1 MRNIVAPSAA
11 ALDMTG
17 LSCQKRRAM
26 IFTSDNWAGTTA
38 KILAALAECNQ
49 GPAPAYGADPLT
61 ARVTARMSELFE
73 REVAVF
79 LVPTGTAANALSV
92 AAFAPPWGAVVAHAE
107 GQLGVD
113 ECGAPEFYAGTKVI
127 GLPGTDGK
135 LTPDEVQALLDDIPA
150 GFVHQQQPAVLS
162 ISNASELGLVYDAA
176 EVAALAEVARGRN
189 MAVHMDGA
197 RFANAVV
204 SADASPADLTW
215 RAGVD
220 VLSFG
225 GTKGGC
231 MMAEAIVLF
240 DTSKAEAMGYL
251 RKRAGQLVSKHRFVA
266 AQFDAWLDG
275 GHWLELATH
284 ANAMALKLALGI
296 AERAPARVIHMPEA
310 NEIFAVLTAPD
321 RERLR
326 AAGAGFYDWPS
337 RHFTDLT
344 LAQGEGVVRLVTSFA
359 TEAAEVDR
367 FLTILSEH

>member
-1 MRNIVAPSAA
+1 
-11 ALDMTG
+11 
-17 LSCQKRRAM
+17 M

-107 GQLGVD
+107 GHLGVD

-127 GLPGTDGK
+127 GLNGTDGK

-176 EVAALAEVARGRN
+176 EIAALAEVARGRK

-204 SADASPADLTW
+204 SADVAPADLTW

-240 DTSKAEAMGYL
+240 DNSKAEAMGYL
-251 RKRAGQLVSKHRFVA
+251 RKRAGQLISKHRFVA

-344 LAQGEGVVRLVTSFA
+344 LAPGESVVRLVTSFA

-367 FLTILSEH
+367 FLAILSEH

>member
-1 MRNIVAPSAA
+1 
-11 ALDMTG
+11 
-17 LSCQKRRAM
+17 M

-38 KILAALAECNQ
+38 KILAALAESNH
-49 GPAPAYGADPLT
+49 GLAPAYGADP
-61 ARVTARMSELFE
+61 VTTRLNARMSALFE

-107 GQLGVD
+107 GHLGVD

-162 ISNASELGLVYDAA
+162 LSNASELGLVYDPA
-176 EVAALAEVARGRN
+176 EIAALAEVARRRG
-189 MAVHMDGA
+189 MAVHVDGA
-197 RFANAVV
+197 RFANAVI
-204 SADASPADLTW
+204 SAGATPAELTW
-215 RAGVD
+215 KSGVD

-231 MMAEAIVLF
+231 LMAEAIVLF
-240 DTSKAEAMGYL
+240 DTSKAEALGYL
-251 RKRAGQLVSKHRFVA
+251 RKRAGQLISKHRFVA

-275 GHWLELATH
+275 DHWLDLAAH

-296 AERAPARVIHMPEA
+296 TALPPARVVHMPEA
-310 NEIFAVLTAPD
+310 NEIFAVLPQAARD
-321 RERLR
+321 RLR
-326 AAGAGFYDWPS
+326 AAGAAFYDWPS
-337 RHFTDLT
+337 RHFTDLA
-344 LAQGEGVVRLVTSFA
+344 LAPDEGVVRLVTSFA
-359 TEAAEVDR
+359 TDAADVDA
-367 FLTILSEH
+367 FLTALGRN